1 MLFWLECFPWNV
13 SAAITARSSSVI
25 RDICNSLINVM
36 NWLSTRVNSL
46 RSEFRCADNNHNMAP
61 HLHAQ
66 STDPPTDEANERN
79 ELLVI
84 VSSCETTH
92 SCASQHTCTY
102 LRQVSARRL

>member
-36 NWLSTRVNSL
+36 NWLSTRVCL
-46 RSEFRCADNNHNMAP
+46 LQSEFRRADNNHNMAP
-61 HLHAQ
+61 SLHAR

-92 SCASQHTCTY
+92 SCASQHTYTY